1 MGNFIVFVLI
11 LFALAALLRIDFF
24 FSILYLFVGVYI
36 LSRVWSQR
44 LLKQLRLSRALPSRA
59 FLGDR
64 ITVTLK
70 VENRSYL
77 PIPWLLLNESL
88 PVALVSPPFW
98 HEVISLD
105 AKASYSRQYTLI
117 ARQRGYYSI
126 GPLRLQTGD
135 LLGLRRE
142 LTGSFAPDYLIIY
155 PKVVPIAEL
164 GLPTHSPHMVLPTPV
179 PLFQDPAR
187 IIGVRN
193 YHPGDNPRQIHWTAT
208 AASGQLLLKQ
218 FQPAIARDNAIFLN
232 LDRADYARRSYPDMA
247 IELAITAAASLA
259 NHMLSF
265 EKLPV
270 GLVTTAH
277 DPLTQSQQNFKLP
290 PRFGRDQLLQI
301 LEILAR
307 VQAAHDSQFLARV
320 RQEIVHLSWGTTVIL
335 ITGEESAELLETLL
349 LLKRSGFQPTLVLIQ
364 PPLRRQISRNDPGQV
379 LDIPVFRIERE
390 REIETGVKTL

>member
-1 MGNFIVFVLI
+1 MGNFITFILI

-36 LSRVWSQR
+36 LSRLWSQR
-44 LLKQLRLSRALPSRA
+44 MLNQLRLSRSLPSRA

-70 VENRSYL
+70 AENRSYL
-77 PIPWLLLNESL
+77 PIPWLLLSESL

-98 HEVISLD
+98 QEVITLD
-105 AKASYSRQYTLI
+105 GKASYSRQYTVV

-135 LLGLRRE
+135 LLGLRHE
-142 LTGSFAPDYLIIY
+142 LSGSFEPDYLIIY
-155 PKVVPIAEL
+155 PKIVPIAEL
-164 GLPTHSPHMVLPTPV
+164 GLPTHSPHVVLPTPV

-187 IIGVRN
+187 IIGVRD

-208 AASGQLLLKQ
+208 AASGQLLVKQ

-232 LDRADYARRSYPDMA
+232 LDRADYARRSYPDLA
-247 IELAITAAASLA
+247 IELAVTAAASLA

-265 EKLPV
+265 EKLPI
-270 GLVTTAH
+270 GLVTTAN

-307 VQAAHDSQFLARV
+307 VQATHDGQFLARV

-349 LLKRSGFQPTLVLIQ
+349 LLKRSGFQPTLILIQ
-364 PPLRRQISRNDPGQV
+364 PPSRRQTSRDDPSQV
-379 LDIPVFRIERE
+379 LGIPVFRIQRE
-390 REIETGVKTL
+390 REIETWVRI